1 MAISKAWGFTNNTDS
16 TYKLTP
22 KVIDPASYALTT
34 DDPGK
39 CVLKNTTSPID
50 QVEVLTYQASD
61 IKAVNQ
67 TEKNMYPPQVEDGRT
82 VTVKLEDK
90 IRLTSSV
97 DDTFMVDLP
106 VSCNI
111 SWRFTKNAQVSASDL
126 FLMLA
131 RVVGACQTTA
141 GTSLIGNLMVMDL
154 NPKS

>member
-1 MAISKAWGFTNNTDS
+1 MAISKAWGFTNNVDS
-16 TYKLTP
+16 SYKLTP
-22 KVIDPASYALTT
+22 KAIDPAVYALTT

-61 IKAVNQ
+61 IAKVNQ
-67 TEKNMYPPQVEDGRT
+67 TERNMYPPQVEDART

-97 DDTFMVDLP
+97 DDTFQIDLP

-111 SWRFTKNAQVSASDL
+111 SWRFTKNAQVTASDL
-126 FLMLA
+126 LLMLS
-131 RVVGACQTTA
+131 RVVGACQTTS
-141 GTSLIGNLMVMDL
+141 GSSMIGNLMVMDL